1 MFNIQTHKINHQ
13 ALENQLN
20 QLTCIYHNESEYIQ
34 IIRIS
39 QPKSAFFEKTVFP
52 NQCVQ
57 FAASGDDL
65 LEVWESAM
73 ASSVHADTIPCSQLS
88 VKTSIERNSNRAI
101 LKEAD
106 RVSQEVF
113 ALAA

>member
-20 QLTCIYHNESEYIQ
+20 RLTCIYRNESEYIQ

-52 NQCVQ
+52 NQCIQ

-65 LEVWESAM
+65 LEVLESVM
-73 ASSVHADTIPCSQLS
+73 ASSFHTDTIPCSQLS
-88 VKTSIERNSNRAI
+88 VTKSIDRNLNLTI

-106 RVSQEVF
+106 RVLQEVF
-113 ALAA
+113 AIAA